1 MNPLV
6 WYDLSLFVL
15 LFGVGVYVFVTARIT
30 SLHKVYFLFHSL
42 MMMWPFCQ
50 FAVTLTDNPGLQ
62 LFYVLL
68 AFVAVSL
75 LGSGW
80 LLLTLFITGYAERL
94 SNSRLVLLFVPAVIG
109 AIGVVANPW
118 HDFVMPLDGGYI
130 DRAYGPWF
138 WVVMCILVSY
148 FLVSLVIMFR
158 AVFSSKTPVMIKK
171 QVQITLW
178 GIFVLAMFATLDAV
192 LNVLLSR
199 WLPIIPGLTSLGIFL
214 SDLFFVYVIKRY
226 NVFDLVSI
234 AHEDVINTIP
244 YGILVLDENEV
255 IVEVNKASKFFVQ
268 RHVGDMWNMEEFL
281 AGVHVE
287 DRVEAD
293 LFLNEYRMKKN
304 IFSKIEVIME
314 QEKAARHFIVQS
326 SPILDAVLIPI
337 GYLLTFQD
345 VSQERFYARTMHRQN
360 ETLQERNQALDRIR
374 QELSEANR
382 KLEELVLTDSLTQ
395 CYNRRYLTQH
405 LNHEV
410 LTNLQYKTPFSLML
424 LDIDHFKAIN
434 DHYGHVIG
442 DEVLVRTAE
451 AVRGS
456 VRSTDIL
463 TRYGGEEFMIYLPH
477 TEHDLAIEIAERVRK
492 AVESN
497 RMAVNHEIGSVSIT
511 MSIGILSIEDFT
523 YEDVPED
530 GEGYLI
536 QLFDAVDKALYQAKQ
551 KGRNRVEHGVLERGV
566 M

>member
-1 MNPLV
+1 V

-15 LFGVGVYVFVTARIT
+15 LFGVGVYVFATVRIT
-30 SLHKVYFLFHSL
+30 NLHKVYFLFHGL

-50 FAVTLTDNPGLQ
+50 FASTLTDDPGLQ

-68 AFVAVSL
+68 SFVAVSL

-94 SNSRLVLLFVPAVIG
+94 SQRRLVLLFVPAVIG

-118 HDFVMPLDGGYI
+118 HDFVMPLEGGYI
-130 DRAYGPWF
+130 ERAYGPWF
-138 WVVMCILVSY
+138 WVVMFILVSY
-148 FLVSLVIMFR
+148 FLTSLVIMFR
-158 AVFSSKTPVMIKK
+158 AVFSSKTPVMIQK
-171 QVQITLW
+171 QVRITLW
-178 GIFVLAMFATLDAV
+178 GIFVLAMFATLDAI

-226 NVFDLVSI
+226 NVFNLVSI

-244 YGILVLDENEV
+244 YGILVLDENGVIVEENKASRSFIEKQVGDVWDMEAFLAGVSVDGNGQEFLNKYRLKKMELCQIEV
-255 IVEVNKASKFFVQ
+255 IVEKDSQ
-268 RHVGDMWNMEEFL
+268 LCHYIL
-281 AGVHVE
+281 
-287 DRVEAD
+287 
-293 LFLNEYRMKKN
+293 
-304 IFSKIEVIME
+304 
-314 QEKAARHFIVQS
+314 QS
-326 SPILDAVLIPI
+326 SPIVDSALAPL
-337 GYLLTFQD
+337 GHLLTFQD
-345 VSQERFYARTMHRQN
+345 VSQERFYAKAMNQQN
-360 ETLQERNQALDRIR
+360 KILHERNEALDMIR

-382 KLEELVLTDSLTQ
+382 KLEELVLTDSLTH

-434 DHYGHVIG
+434 DHYGHVVG

-451 AVRGS
+451 ALRQS

-477 TEHDLAIEIAERVRK
+477 TEHDLALDMAERVRQ

-497 RMAVNHEIGSVSIT
+497 RISLNYGMGEIAITISV
-511 MSIGILSIEDFT
+511 GILSIDDFAYED
-523 YEDVPED
+523 EDVPED
-530 GEGYLI
+530 GERYLI

-551 KGRNRVEHGVLERGV
+551 NGRNRVEYGVLARGV
-566 M
+566 V